1 MAEMHEVI
9 LRVHLSNSCCPWRR
23 SPSTHNTWT
32 PPTTQCS
39 AVTKLKGTRLTGAAA
54 ASVTAAGQP
63 IPARTPS
70 PQMSAQRPSPHPTP
84 PSLPATLWQLPSSH
98 AASGGAGQPKN
109 HPACPPATQTS
120 RQPASLAASQSAA
133 QGRSKPL
140 RAAQGRTRTPKV
152 AECRSRPLRAAQAC
166 KSASWPDSFAMA

>member
-70 PQMSAQRPSPHPTP
+70 PQISAHHRNNNNNIQGASQRAGQPTSQP
-84 PSLPATLWQLPSSH
+84 
-98 AASGGAGQPKN
+98 AGQPKN

-140 RAAQGRTRTPKV
+140 KAAQGRS
-152 AECRSRPLRAAQAC
+152 RSHKDAQGR
-166 KSASWPDSFAMA
+166 